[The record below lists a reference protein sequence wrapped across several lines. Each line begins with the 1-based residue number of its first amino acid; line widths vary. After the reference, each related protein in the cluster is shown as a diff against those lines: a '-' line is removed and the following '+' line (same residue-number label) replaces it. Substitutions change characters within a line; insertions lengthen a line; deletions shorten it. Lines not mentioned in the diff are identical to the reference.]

1 MSTVSIGRRMHNTRK
16 SMAMKGKIIRDNTY
30 INIFRNYLSLL
41 LFLSSNERVYRLFL
55 VLCNSIFQL
64 ISVFIEHRYPFDNQS
79 VPQLMVS
86 SLMIR
91 MMMELLQSRLSVHPS
106 SVAVPF
112 CHVMLPVP
120 LQYDV
125 LSLSCV
131 HAYDILKTNTNK
143 VE

>member
-41 LFLSSNERVYRLFL
+41 LSLSSNERVYRLFL

-91 MMMELLQSRLSVHPS
+91 MMMELLQSLLSVRPS

-131 HAYDILKTNTNK
+131 HAYDILKTNT
-143 VE
+143 